1 MKSKRENN
9 LKAKTDA
16 LYAFDREIISSRG
29 CSPAGVDEA
38 GRGAF
43 AGPVVAAA
51 VCLDYDVLSIE
62 GINDSKKLSEAAR
75 DRLYDQIVASA
86 RGWAVG
92 SASWAEIDRYNILE
106 ATYLAMKRALDG
118 LVCTWDYTLID
129 GNRSVPYI
137 PDNKQKTI
145 IAGDANSAAIAA
157 ASIIAKVTRDRLM
170 VAAHERFPEYD
181 FVTNKGY
188 GTEQHRKAIETYGL
202 CEMHRRSFC
211 EDLVLQTRLEL

>member
-1 MKSKRENN
+1 VKSKRESS
-9 LKAKTDA
+9 LKVKTDA
-16 LYAFDREIISSRG
+16 LYAFDKEIVLSRG

-43 AGPVVAAA
+43 AGPVIAAA
-51 VCLDYDVLSIE
+51 VCLDYNAAPIE
-62 GINDSKKLSEAAR
+62 GINDSKKLTEAMR
-75 DRLYDQIVASA
+75 EHLYDQIIASA

-92 SASWAEIDRYNILE
+92 SASRDEIDKYNILE

-118 LVCTWDYTLID
+118 LVCAWDYTLID

-137 PDNKQKTI
+137 PDSKQQTI

-170 VAAHERFPEYD
+170 VAAHERYFQYD
-181 FVTNKGY
+181 FITNKGY
-188 GTEQHRKAIETYGL
+188 GTEQHRKAIETCGL

>member
-1 MKSKRENN
+1 MKSKKENN
-9 LKAKTDA
+9 LKIKTDA
-16 LYAFDREIISSRG
+16 LYAFDKEIVLSRG

-43 AGPVVAAA
+43 AGPVIAAA
-51 VCLDYDVLSIE
+51 VCLDYDKPPIE

-75 DRLYDQIVASA
+75 DRLYDQIVTSA

-92 SASWAEIDRYNILE
+92 SASREEIDKYNILE
-106 ATYLAMKRALDG
+106 ATYLAMKRALDS
-118 LVCTWDYTLID
+118 LVCIWDYTLID

-137 PDNKQKTI
+137 PDNKQQTI

-170 VAAHERFPEYD
+170 VAAHERYPQYD
-181 FVTNKGY
+181 FITNKGY
-188 GTEQHRKAIETYGL
+188 GTEQHRKAIEACGL
-202 CEMHRRSFC
+202 CELHRRSFC